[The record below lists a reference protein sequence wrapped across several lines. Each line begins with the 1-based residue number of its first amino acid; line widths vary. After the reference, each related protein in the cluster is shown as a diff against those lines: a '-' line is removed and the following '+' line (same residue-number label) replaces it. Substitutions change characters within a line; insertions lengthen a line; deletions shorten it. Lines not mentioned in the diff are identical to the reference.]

1 MTKKNL
7 FWSLALVLAAALT
20 FTACETSET
29 PAEEAPADASMEAP
43 AAPAPEQPVDA
54 TMEAPAEGGE
64 HPADHEH
71 PAN

>member
-7 FWSLALVLAAALT
+7 FWSLALVFSIALT
-20 FTACETSET
+20 FTACTNSGSST
-29 PAEEAPADASMEAP
+29 EEAPADATMEAP
-43 AAPAPEQPVDA
+43 AAEPAAPADA
-54 TMEAPAEGGE
+54 DMEAPAEGGE